1 MRELVV
7 RVDGSK
13 LIGFG
18 HAVRCLALVQAWNDS
33 GGRAT
38 VVTAELPDSVRS
50 SLLSEQATILD
61 IPGPD
66 AVTPNFRR
74 ALEQADWTVFDSYT
88 ISSKIRSLAIDHESR
103 LLVIDDFGSSP
114 KPIATN
120 ILLDQNIGVTT
131 NRYEDDLVGQ
141 FLLGTNYALLRRIFR
156 QGNVPER
163 TTASRRMKILVA
175 TGGTIRPN
183 ITKVLQN
190 MIVELE
196 QLGHQVT
203 VAGSSFGESTL
214 PFDKFPSTLLE
225 TDLAV
230 TASGTTIWELLW
242 AGIPVV
248 AIPIANNQEP
258 IAAHLAGIGAA
269 VTLDPK
275 TPNFET
281 ELLATV
287 KEVTVNEELQASLS
301 DRGRDLVDGQGAER
315 VTQIMLEGIN

>member
-18 HAVRCLALVQAWNDS
+18 HAVRCLALVQAWTDS

-38 VVTAELPDSVRS
+38 VVTAELPDAVRS
-50 SLLSEQATILD
+50 SLLSEQAAVLD
-61 IPGPD
+61 LPRPD
-66 AVTPNFRR
+66 AVTPSFRH

-88 ISSKIRSLAIDHESR
+88 ISSEIRSLAIDHGSR
-103 LLVIDDFGSSP
+103 SLVIDDFGSSP

-120 ILLDQNIGVTT
+120 ILLDQNIGVTADY
-131 NRYEDDLVGQ
+131 YEDDLVDR
-141 FLLGTNYALLRRIFR
+141 FLLGTSYTLLRRIFR

-163 TTASRRMKILVA
+163 TVASRRMNILVA
-175 TGGTIRPN
+175 TGGTIRPD
-183 ITKVLQN
+183 ITEVLQN
-190 MIVELE
+190 LIVELE

-203 VAGSSFGESTL
+203 IAGSSFGESTL
-214 PFDKFPSTLLE
+214 PFDEFPSALLE

-230 TASGTTIWELLW
+230 TASGTTTWELLW

-281 ELLATV
+281 ELLTTV

-301 DRGRDLVDGQGAER
+301 DKGRDLIDGQGAER
-315 VTQIMLEGIN
+315 VAQIMLEEIS